1 MSVELLSEAQQ
12 AMQRGEKTYARRIL
26 RQVLLSDKHNE
37 QAWLMMARL
46 VDNQQQ
52 VVECLEWAY
61 KINPQNS
68 STRAALVTLKRKSLA
83 KVVTLTTPSHGKPHP
98 SAVVDTGVRP
108 SQLKLK
114 ESLAKPIDLSKMYGQ
129 EIASPHRKVNWSLII
144 GSLIIL
150 FVVLIATIG
159 PRIAPQ
165 DPMEEHAILQIGKE
179 WFIPP
184 FNAFEVQGYILGSD
198 EFGRDLLSRV
208 LYGVRPTLI
217 MVIIVSIVRLILG
230 TLIGL
235 GAGWSNGRIG
245 RILDAMISAALA
257 VPILIVALVAIA
269 MLGAEIGLMAF
280 IVGLSING
288 WGETARFV
296 REQTRLIKGQLYIE
310 SAHAMGA
317 SSFEALTRH
326 VLRQIM
332 PMVWMLFAFE
342 ISGTLMVTAGLGFL
356 GYFIGGDVWMEVA
369 DFVSRRTSGAPELGQ
384 MLATSWVNLLQPWP
398 LVLTG
403 SVIFITVLGFNL
415 LGDGLRSRLNPEY
428 INRNSPFALLT
439 HRLGFWFEQSIN
451 YPVSNWF
458 RANRLRPILVI
469 TAFLVL
475 IGSIYLYETRIANL
489 FNPALAAVTIPGGH
503 IWASERIDPY
513 GTNFLNSFGP
523 TNAKLLWVVHHP
535 IGFAG
540 SPAISKDGTIYVSG
554 LDFTLMA
561 LNPDGTTRWK
571 TGLPEIPLG
580 PLAIGPQ
587 GMIYVTDTKG
597 GLSAFSSDG
606 NLLWTYQTE
615 VYGKPNNGPIISL
628 NGTIYYLQED
638 FRGDTLFALLPN
650 GELLWSMQPGTR
662 SANTGLRLSPD
673 EQQVFVKN
681 TVVSTHDGSIVD
693 ITLPTKDN
701 PVLENRAELFVG
713 ADGKTYLL
721 AGHVVMQWSQTSQGF
736 KVEQSAEWNYR
747 GAGISQTSGLPV
759 DAGVTPK
766 GDIWLFYS
774 GFYGGTAVYWL
785 DPTGK
790 ILGNFPA
797 PFFEGTHLVSVDGS
811 NISFICGIGA
821 TEQVEYTTMCMAY
834 KTDSIDPLWSYL
846 FGADVGGI
854 VGAAMAPGRL
864 YVITGNGSLTALG
877 DASTISPTPSTSP

>member
-1 MSVELLSEAQQ
+1 MFSEAQQ
-12 AMQRGEKTYARRIL
+12 AMQRGEKVRARRIL
-26 RQVLLSDKHNE
+26 RQLLLIDKHNE

-68 STRAALVTLKRKSLA
+68 STRAALATLKRKSPA
-83 KVVTLTTPSHGKPHP
+83 KVVTLTSQYQSKPHP
-98 SAVVDTGVRP
+98 SAVVSPVVPAG
-108 SQLKLK
+108 QLQAKK
-114 ESLAKPIDLSKMYGQ
+114 TLAKPIDISKTNGV
-129 EIASPHRKVNWSLII
+129 EIVPPHRKVNWSLIV
-144 GSLIIL
+144 GSLIVF
-150 FVVLIATIG
+150 FVVLIAIIG

-165 DPMEEHAILQIGKE
+165 DPMEEHTILQIGKE

-235 GAGWSNGRIG
+235 GAGWSNGRLG

-269 MLGAEIGLMAF
+269 MLGAEIGLLAF

-296 REQTRLIKGQLYIE
+296 REQTRLIRGQLYIE
-310 SAHAMGA
+310 SAHSMGA
-317 SSFEALTRH
+317 SSFETLTRH

-428 INRNSPFALLT
+428 INRNSPFSLFS
-439 HRLGFWFEQSIN
+439 HRLGVWFEQSIS

-458 RANRLRPILVI
+458 RGNRLRPILVL
-469 TAFLVL
+469 TAVLVL
-475 IGSIYLYETRIANL
+475 VGSIYLYETKVANL
-489 FNPALAAVTIPGGH
+489 FNPSLAAITVPGGQ
-503 IWASERIDPY
+503 IWASERVDPY
-513 GTNFLNSFGP
+513 GTNFLNSIGP
-523 TNAKLLWVVHHP
+523 TDAKRLWVVNHP
-535 IGFAG
+535 AGFAG
-540 SPAISKDGTIYVSG
+540 SPAISKDGTIYVSC
-554 LDFTLMA
+554 LDSTLMA
-561 LNPDGTTRWK
+561 LNPDGTTRWEI
-571 TGLPEIPLG
+571 GLPEVPLG

-587 GMIYVTDTKG
+587 GIIYVTDSKG
-597 GLSAFSSDG
+597 GLTAISSDG
-606 NLLWTYQTE
+606 NILWTYKTD
-615 VYGKPNNGPIISL
+615 VFGKPNNGPIISP

-638 FRGDTLFALLPN
+638 SRGDTLYAILPN
-650 GELLWSMQPGTR
+650 GERLWSMQPGTR
-662 SANTGLRLSPD
+662 SADTGPRLSPD
-673 EQQVFVKN
+673 GQQVFVVS
-681 TVVSTHDGSIVD
+681 TVVNSLDGSIVD
-693 ITLPTKDN
+693 LTLPTTDD
-701 PVLENRAELFVG
+701 PVLKNQTQLFVG

-721 AGHVVMQWSQTSQGF
+721 GGHVVMQWSQNSQGF
-736 KVEQSAEWNYR
+736 KLEQSADWNYR
-747 GAGISQTSGLPV
+747 GAGISQTSGMPV
-759 DAGVTPK
+759 DAGVTPR

-797 PFFEGTHLVSVDGS
+797 PFFERTHLVSVDGS
-811 NISFICGIGA
+811 NLSIICGNGA
-821 TEQVEYTTMCMAY
+821 TEQDEYTTMCRAY
-834 KTDSIDPLWSYL
+834 ETDSVDPLWSYI
-846 FGADVGGI
+846 FGADAGGI
-854 VGAAMAPGRL
+854 VGTAMAPGRL

-877 DASTISPTPSTSP
+877 DRSTTSPTPTSSP